1 MSTKLRTIAIAL
13 CLAALGL
20 AGLVVAQGQPRARQR
35 ANTPRSRTTQTNP
48 EVTRERMMQRMQQQL
63 GGSDAEWQII
73 QPRLVKVVELSRRA
87 NRRGPGVL
95 PGRAGGRRNPDRR
108 SPGARAA
115 GRRARSDA
123 DRTPSAVEKTATEL
137 RDLLNDANATSEQ
150 IEAKL
155 TALRRTR
162 QDAQEEL
169 AQARS
174 ALQEVLIV
182 KQEARLV
189 LLGLLE

>member
-1 MSTKLRTIAIAL
+1 MSTRLRIIAIT
-13 CLAALGL
+13 LGL
-20 AGLVVAQGQPRARQR
+20 AALVVAQGQPRARQR

-63 GGSDAEWQII
+63 GASDAEWQII
-73 QPRLVKVVELSRRA
+73 QPRLERVVELSRRA
-87 NRRGPGVL
+87 NRRGPGAL
-95 PGRAGGRRNPDRR
+95 PGRAGGRRNPDRP
-108 SPGARAA
+108 SQGPRAV
-115 GRRARSDA
+115 GRRARPDA
-123 DRTPSAVEKTATEL
+123 DRAPSAMEKTTTEL

-155 TALRRTR
+155 TALRRAR

-174 ALQEVLIV
+174 ALREVLIV